1 MNKDDLKWNLEAM
14 LAQHKDIERFRTEGK
29 FFAHH
34 LMAVRSEVDAHSA
47 NVIGAMTKEQ
57 QGVVEAALSVS
68 YMMGALRVCEPFV
81 TEKKE

>member
-1 MNKDDLKWNLEAM
+1 MNKDFKMNLEAM
-14 LAQHKDIERFRTEGK
+14 LTQAKDIDRFRAEGK

-47 NVIGAMTKEQ
+47 NVIGAMDEEQ
-57 QGVVEAALSVS
+57 QGVVQAALTVA
-68 YMMGALRVCEPFV
+68 YMMGAMRLCEPFI